1 MLNHKIPVVFYNL
14 KEHDWHLIME
24 ELGKFSIKINVIPNG
39 SEKYAN
45 FSINNKWSFNESFQF
60 LSYSLNSLVKNVS
73 KGDFKC
79 LSQEFENNVL
89 DLDKQKDFIVL
100 IIWIILKSLKNNY
113 QAKKGFIV
121 LWSVKTLVTKSMNLF
136 LMFWT
141 NLK

>member
-1 MLNHKIPVVFYNL
+1 
-14 KEHDWHLIME
+14 ME

-60 LSYSLNSLVKNVS
+60 LSYSLNSLFKNVS

-100 IIWIILKSLKNNY
+100 IIWIIVKSLKNNY

-121 LWSVKTLVTKSMNLF
+121 LWSVKTLVTKSMNLL